1 MLRSDLCDYSNA
13 YIVAKG
19 TITVDGNYDNKKRD
33 KKLPFKKDAPFRSC
47 VSKISN
53 KLIDNAEDLDIAM
66 SMYNLLGFSVNY
78 SLTSEGLWNYYRDE
92 INYDA
97 NENNAASNRI
107 KNIKT
112 RISQSFEYKT
122 KLIHSTSDDSILI
135 AEGFVPIRYLNNFR
149 KPLDLLL
156 INCEKNL
163 ICHG

>member
-1 MLRSDLCDYSNA
+1 
-13 YIVAKG
+13 
-19 TITVDGNYDNKKRD
+19 
-33 KKLPFKKDAPFRSC
+33 
-47 VSKISN
+47 
-53 KLIDNAEDLDIAM
+53 M